1 MVTLDLEYFRGTLT
15 QRLEDLLKKGGEAVS
30 LLLESTA
37 DSSDLIDKATIETD
51 RSFRFRMRDRENK
64 LIRKIE
70 KSLMKIDEG
79 TFGICEVCGEDIA
92 IKRLKARPVATYCIV
107 CKNKM
112 EAIEQVAGVK
122 ALIEG

>member
-1 MVTLDLEYFRGTLT
+1 
-15 QRLEDLLKKGGEAVS
+15 
-30 LLLESTA
+30 
-37 DSSDLIDKATIETD
+37 
-51 RSFRFRMRDRENK
+51 
-64 LIRKIE
+64 
-70 KSLMKIDEG
+70 MKIDEG

-92 IKRLKARPVATYCIV
+92 IKRLKARAVATYCIV

>member
-1 MVTLDLEYFRGTLT
+1 MEDQDIEYFREILT
-15 QRLEDLLKKGGEAVS
+15 QSLDDLLKKGDETVS
-30 LLLESTA
+30 LLLESTV
-37 DSSDLIDKATIETD
+37 DSSDPIDQATYEAD

-70 KSLMKIDEG
+70 QSLAKIDEG
-79 TFGICEVCGEDIA
+79 TFGICEVCGENIA

-112 EAIEQVAGVK
+112 EAIEQVAGF
-122 ALIEG
+122 